1 MKTMNMEVR
10 KMSSM
15 MNNIAKGIGAGVLAG
30 LAVGAAGTLLMN
42 SRSSHVRRSGK
53 RAVHAMEDLVD
64 NVAGMMR

>member
-1 MKTMNMEVR
+1 
-10 KMSSM
+10 MSSM
-15 MNNIAKGIGAGVLAG
+15 MSNIVKGVGAGVLAG

-42 SRSSHVRRSGK
+42 TRNHHIRRSGK

>member
-1 MKTMNMEVR
+1 
-10 KMSSM
+10 MSSM
-15 MNNIAKGIGAGVLAG
+15 MNNIVKGVGAGVLAG

-42 SRSSHVRRSGK
+42 SRSNHVRRSGK

>member
-1 MKTMNMEVR
+1 
-10 KMSSM
+10 M